1 MNKHILLV
9 MKWLK
14 NPETISRKELLANY
28 YAYAADANAA
38 AYWAAAYAAADADA
52 AARAAAYWVDRYFQ
66 ITGEDKQAYIDKLG
80 E

>member
-1 MNKHILLV
+1 
-9 MKWLK
+9 LK

-28 YAYAADANAA
+28 YAYAAAANAA
-38 AYWAAAYAAADADA
+38 AYAYAAADADA